1 MGKLTHLD
9 DKGNAIMVDVS
20 DKTKTVREALA
31 TGIVKMSTDTLN
43 TILKEGVKKGDVF
56 GVARIAGIMAAKK
69 TPELIPLCHPIFL
82 NSVKIDFTVDEDK
95 GEITILCTAKSFD
108 VTGVEMEAMTG
119 VSVAALA
126 IYDMCKAIDKG
137 ITISEIKLMKK
148 SGGKSGTFV
157 REETP

>member
-9 DKGNAIMVDVS
+9 ERGSAIMVDVS
-20 DKTKTVREALA
+20 DKSKTVREAVA
-31 TGIVKMSTDTLN
+31 RGTIKMNKDTLS

-56 GVARIAGIMAAKK
+56 GVARVAGIMAAKK

-82 NSVKIDFTVDEDK
+82 NSVKIDFEVKERLGQID
-95 GEITILCTAKSFD
+95 IICTTKAVD

-126 IYDMCKAIDKG
+126 IYDMCKALDKG
-137 ITISEIKLMKK
+137 ITIGEIKLMKK
-148 SGGKSGTFV
+148 SGGKSGTFI
-157 REETP
+157 REE